1 MNQHFIASE
10 LSTTTQAAE
19 GLPRRAWTVVE
30 IEEMVRLGIL
40 LEDDRF
46 ELIGGEIV
54 PMSPKGSKH
63 EHYKISL
70 LHFWM
75 KRSTENY
82 RIAQETTLRLDA
94 YAFVEPDFVF
104 YNSDVLAPQLA
115 PSNTLLA
122 VEVADSSL
130 GYDRGRKAR
139 IYANSGVK
147 ALWVVDVNTLE
158 THVFGEAGIDGYRLA
173 RIVGSTE
180 LLVPDFAPELAVKLV
195 ELPLI

>member
-1 MNQHFIASE
+1 MNQQFRPPEPA
-10 LSTTTQAAE
+10 TTTQAAE

-40 LEDDRF
+40 QEDDRF

-70 LHFWM
+70 LQFWM
-75 KRSTENY
+75 RRATDNY
-82 RIAQETTLRLDA
+82 RIAPETTLRLDA

-104 YNSDVLAPQLA
+104 YSADVLAPQLA

-122 VEVADSSL
+122 VEIADSSL
-130 GYDRGRKAR
+130 SYDRGRKAR

-147 ALWVVDVNTLE
+147 VLWVVDVNTLE
-158 THVFGEAGIDGYRLA
+158 THVFAEAGIDGYRIN
-173 RIVGSTE
+173 RIIGPNET
-180 LLVPDFAPELAVKLV
+180 LVPDFAPELAIKLA